1 VVLPFPEYTFVPDGC
16 DPTMTYEVK
25 LISKIPNLGFQFNG
39 SFNTTM
45 QFGVMPSFVSKTWNE
60 KDGFT
65 IQGTNLL
72 ESWNLYSFLVIAN
85 EGISGKVNNNY
96 IFQV

>member
-1 VVLPFPEYTFVPDGC
+1 
-16 DPTMTYEVK
+16 
-25 LISKIPNLGFQFNG
+25 
-39 SFNTTM
+39 M

-72 ESWNLYSFLVIAN
+72 ESWNLYSFLVIAK

-96 IFQV
+96 VFQV